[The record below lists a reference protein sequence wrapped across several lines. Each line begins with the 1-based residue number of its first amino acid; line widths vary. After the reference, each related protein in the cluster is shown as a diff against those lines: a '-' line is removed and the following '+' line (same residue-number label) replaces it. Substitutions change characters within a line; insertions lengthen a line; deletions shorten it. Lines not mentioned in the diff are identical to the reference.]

1 MSRPEKLDKKTLLQL
16 VKLYRSAPGAD
27 DAVGPEIRRRGT
39 RARDELIQIL
49 DTMRTG
55 DLGSVTAET
64 IEELLALVFPSEESA
79 AALERFHARYPATL
93 HGATDLLQLT
103 AMRAKLSG
111 LRSEAWER
119 EHHALT
125 PDEQDEQ
132 YKELL
137 LASARPADRVVF
149 LVDAANAALLSYR
162 NAGRW
167 NNAVLRAKSAAKM
180 ETFAREILAIP
191 DLPAKSGDGV
201 YTAHKVLGLLAV
213 DRGDIEAA
221 KYHLIESSKTPGSWM
236 LNRIP
241 GPDWGLMYALAE
253 RGEYDTVC
261 AFLDNV
267 KVFTKWPPCPTP
279 KPKDKLLDRW
289 KETIRAGG
297 SPDPAE
303 WLMSNLPKR
312 RQ

>member
-1 MSRPEKLDKKTLLQL
+1 MSRPEKLDKKKLLQL

-27 DAVGPEIRRRGT
+27 DAVGPEIRRRGA

-49 DTMRTG
+49 DTMRTE

-79 AALERFHARYPATL
+79 AALERFQARYPATL
-93 HGATDLLQLT
+93 RGSGDLLQLT

-111 LRSEAWER
+111 LLNEAWER
-119 EHHALT
+119 EHYAL
-125 PDEQDEQ
+125 PPEEQDFH
-132 YKELL
+132 YVELL
-137 LASARPADRVVF
+137 LASARAADRVVF
-149 LVDAANAALLSYR
+149 LVHAANAALLSYW
-162 NAGRW
+162 NAGHR
-167 NNAVLRAKSAAKM
+167 NNQALRAESAAKM

-221 KYHLIESSKTPGSWM
+221 KHHLIESSKTPGSWM
-236 LNRIP
+236 LNRM
-241 GPDWGLMYALAE
+241 GPDFRLMLALTE
-253 RGEYDTVC
+253 RGEYETVC

-297 SPDPAE
+297 RPDISE
-303 WLMSNLPKR
+303 WLVSNLPKR